1 MSFRN
6 LMNLKSFVCLCVLL
20 LAGMGGVSEAALTT
34 IGAATYEG
42 ADYNLI
48 WDDDNNGKS
57 VVWLDYT
64 NTASDWSPQMD
75 WAAGL
80 DLNLTYNLKPGYS
93 VTWDD
98 TAWRLPDADVSGDI
112 VGYYKTGSE
121 MGHLFYT
128 ELGLDGSSGY
138 ILPGE
143 LNASEFDNLL
153 GYANWYWSAT
163 EYPGYS
169 TSALDFRMYDGYQGS
184 HFKAST
190 YSDGCGLAIR
200 SGQVVPEPATISLLG
215 LGCLAMLRRRRKV

>member
-1 MSFRN
+1 MKKRFLSVLTTGLF
-6 LMNLKSFVCLCVLL
+6 LLCV
-20 LAGMGGVSEAALTT
+20 AGIANAALTT
-34 IGAATYEG
+34 IGTATYRG
-42 ADYNLI
+42 SDYKLI
-48 WDDDNNGKS
+48 WDNDNNGKS

-80 DLNLTYNLKPGYS
+80 DSNLTYNLYPGYS
-93 VTWDD
+93 VTWQDP
-98 TAWRLPDADVSGDI
+98 AWRLPDADVSGDI

-153 GYANWYWSAT
+153 GYPNWYWTAT
-163 EYPGYS
+163 EYPGYP
-169 TSALDFRMYDGYQGS
+169 TSALDFRMYNGYQGS

-190 YSDGCGLAIR
+190 YSDGCGLAVR
-200 SGQVVPEPATISLLG
+200 SGQVSVVPVPGAIWLLGSGLLG
-215 LGCLAMLRRRRKV
+215 LIGIRRRSRI

>member
-1 MSFRN
+1 MKKRFLSVLTTGLF
-6 LMNLKSFVCLCVLL
+6 LLCM
-20 LAGMGGVSEAALTT
+20 AGIANAALTT
-34 IGAATYEG
+34 IGTATYG
-42 ADYNLI
+42 GSDYKLI
-48 WDDDNNGKS
+48 WDNDNNGKS

-64 NTASDWSPQMD
+64 NTASDWSPQMN

-80 DLNLTYNLKPGYS
+80 DQNLTYNLNPGYS

-112 VGYYKTGSE
+112 AGYYKTGSE

-138 ILPGE
+138 ILPVE

-153 GYANWYWSAT
+153 GYENFYWSAT

-169 TSALDFRMYDGYQGS
+169 TSALDFRMYNGYQGS

-190 YSDGCGLAIR
+190 HSDGCGLAVR
-200 SGQVVPEPATISLLG
+200 SGQVSAVPVPGAIWLLGSGLLG
-215 LGCLAMLRRRRKV
+215 LIGIRRKADI